1 MFGIPVHQ
9 LIIHFP
15 IALTVMVVVYDGW
28 AVYSKRHQLH
38 ATTYGLSLWA
48 AAGALTAVITGLQ
61 LAGVSRVSR
70 AAATGHAGFGIAAGI
85 LITTLAILRYSAA
98 AREQEGYRISW
109 LFLEIGSGVLIIAAA
124 ITGHRL

>member
-1 MFGIPVHQ
+1 MFGIPVHR

-15 IALTVMVVVYDGW
+15 IALTIMVVVYDSW
-28 AVYSKRHQLH
+28 AVYSRRRQLH
-38 ATTYGLSLWA
+38 AATYGLSLWA
-48 AAGALTAVITGLQ
+48 AAGALTAVVTGLQ

-85 LITTLAILRYSAA
+85 VITTLAILRYSAA
-98 AREQEGYRISW
+98 AREQEGYRVGW
-109 LFLEIGSGVLIIAAA
+109 LVLEIAAGVLIVAAA